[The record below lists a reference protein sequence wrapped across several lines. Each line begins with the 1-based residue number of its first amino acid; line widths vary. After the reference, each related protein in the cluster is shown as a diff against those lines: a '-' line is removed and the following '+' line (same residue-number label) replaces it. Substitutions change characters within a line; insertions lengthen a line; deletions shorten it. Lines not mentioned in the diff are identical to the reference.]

1 MPKYRIVRGK
11 VNIGTSLF
19 PCGKDIELEE
29 DHAARFPGG
38 MLQLLPEEEKTE
50 TIEVVEQVSTKK
62 NGASSTAKTIKTTVT
77 VN

>member
-11 VNIGTSLF
+11 VNIGTTLF
-19 PCGKDIELEE
+19 PCGKDIEIEE

-50 TIEVVEQVSTKK
+50 TIEVVEHQTLAKK
-62 NGASSTAKTIKTTVT
+62 IKTSATFKT
-77 VN
+77 TTSTEEK